1 MAQKVLVTGAN
12 RGIGLEFCRQYQAD
26 GWEVVAVCRRPSPAL
41 GELVGVQV
49 IENVDVSSPDQLQKL
64 AQQLSGQ
71 TFDVLIN
78 NAGVWSEEALGEVS
92 PPEWTRVMTIN
103 ALGPILVTQALLGSL
118 ASGSKIAMVTSRMGS
133 IEDNTMGGYYAYR
146 MSKAALNAGAKSLAL
161 DLKNQGISVVI
172 LHPGYVITDMTNHLG
187 DLTPQE
193 SVTGMIKRISEL
205 TMATSGGF
213 FHSNGEE
220 LPW

>member
-1 MAQKVLVTGAN
+1 MVKKVLVTGAN

-26 GWEVVAVCRRPSPAL
+26 GWEVTAVCRGSSPAL
-41 GELVGVQV
+41 RELGVRI
-49 IENVDVSSPDQLQKL
+49 IEEVDVSSPDQLKKL
-64 AQQLSGQ
+64 AQQLSAQ

-78 NAGVWSEEALGEVS
+78 NAGVWSEETLGEVTV
-92 PPEWTRVMTIN
+92 PEWSRVMAVN
-103 ALGPILVTQALLGSL
+103 GLGPILVTQALLANLS
-118 ASGSKIAMVTSRMGS
+118 SGSKIAMVTSRMGS

-161 DLKNQGISVVI
+161 DLKNQGIAVVI
-172 LHPGYVITDMTNHLG
+172 LHPGYVITDMTNRLG
-187 DLTPQE
+187 DLTPQQ
-193 SVTGMIKRISEL
+193 SVTGMRQRIEEL

-213 FHSNGEE
+213 FHTNGEK